1 MPDSETTVEAGATAP
16 EGLDQRALDSGQ
28 LAFQGRMPASSLV
41 EPRDLALAAAAA
53 AGVYDPARDSAEEAL
68 ERCIIVENL
77 TEVIEKMAIHDE
89 GTHGAAALAEY
100 QDGFFDADGNRV
112 GTVTGSARVLSMA
125 PHMWQYHR
133 SRTEFDGGT
142 FETHGVVDGTAI
154 LHGYTQIF
162 QLTGT
167 SGRFSGKVGFMTLT
181 IDDPTQRPPRYR
193 TSFAMA

>member
-1 MPDSETTVEAGATAP
+1 MPDSETTVTVGAAAP
-16 EGLDQRALDSGQ
+16 EGLDRRALDSGQ
-28 LAFQGRMPASSLV
+28 LAFQGQMPATSLV

-53 AGVYDPARDSAEEAL
+53 AGIYDPAKDSAEEAL
-68 ERCIIVENL
+68 KKCVIVEGL

-112 GTVTGSARVLSMA
+112 GTVIGSARVLSMA
-125 PHMWQYHR
+125 PHMWQYHQ
-133 SRTEFDGGT
+133 SRTEFEGGT
-142 FETHGVVDGTAI
+142 FETHGVIDGTAI
-154 LHGYTQIF
+154 LHGFTQIF
-162 QLTGT
+162 QLTGKT
-167 SGRFSGKVGFMTLT
+167 GRFAGKAGFMTLT